1 MTPTLYLQGAALQPF
16 AGKPAPT
23 KPACAVG
30 LVQAGL
36 PANGVQRPQMNHL
49 APIWHTFCNH
59 RGKQRSGALHKNN
72 EKVSLMDNATSL
84 PTGAAI
90 APAAEKTTASR
101 LKSIFSG
108 SIGNMVEWYD
118 WYVYAAFSLYFA
130 KAFFPAGDTT
140 AQLLNTAAIF
150 AVGFLMR
157 PIGGWLMGLYADRK
171 GRKAALMASVLLMC
185 GGSLL
190 IALTPGYETIGV
202 AAPILLVFARLLQGL
217 SVGGEY
223 GTSATYLSEMA
234 SKERRGFFSSF
245 QYVTLIS
252 GQLIALAVLI
262 ILQQTLTTEQLYA
275 WGWRVP
281 FVIGALCAV
290 VALYLRRG
298 MEETASVTKK
308 EKSKESLMRTLMRHP
323 KELMTVVGLTMG
335 GTLAFYTYTTYMQKY
350 LVNTVG
356 MSISD
361 STTIS
366 AATLFLFMCLQP
378 VIGGLSDKIGRRP
391 ILIAFGVLGTLFTVP
406 ILSTLHTV
414 QTWWGAFFLIMA
426 ALIIVSGYTSIN
438 AVVKAELFP
447 TEIRALGVGLPYAL
461 TVSIFG
467 GTAEYVALWFKSNG
481 METGFY
487 WYVTGCIACSLLVY
501 ATMKDTKHHSRIT
514 TD

>member
-1 MTPTLYLQGAALQPF
+1 MDNSST
-16 AGKPAPT
+16 
-23 KPACAVG
+23 
-30 LVQAGL
+30 L
-36 PANGVQRPQMNHL
+36 PAGSVP
-49 APIWHTFCNH
+49 
-59 RGKQRSGALHKNN
+59 
-72 EKVSLMDNATSL
+72 AT
-84 PTGAAI
+84 PK
-90 APAAEKTTASR
+90 EKTTSSR
-101 LKSIFSG
+101 IKSIFSG
-108 SIGNMVEWYD
+108 SVGNMVEWYD

-130 KAFFPAGDTT
+130 KAFFPKGDTT

-185 GGSLL
+185 FGSLI
-190 IALTPGYETIGV
+190 IALSPGYETIGV
-202 AAPILLVFARLLQGL
+202 GAPILLVFARLLQGL

-234 SKERRGFFSSF
+234 TKERRGFFSSF

-252 GQLIALAVLI
+252 GQLIALGVLI
-262 ILQQTLTTEQLYA
+262 VLQQTLTEEQLYS
-275 WGWRVP
+275 WGWRIP

-290 VALYLRRG
+290 VALFLRRG
-298 MEETASVTKK
+298 MEETESFNKVKVK
-308 EKSKESLMRTLMRHP
+308 PKESAMRTLLRHP

-378 VIGGLSDKIGRRP
+378 LVGGLSDKVGRRP

-406 ILSTLHTV
+406 ILTTLHTIT
-414 QTWWGAFFLIMA
+414 TWWGAFFLIMA

-467 GTAEYVALWFKSNG
+467 GTAEYIALWFKSAG
-481 METGFY
+481 METGYY
-487 WYVTGCIACSLLVY
+487 WYVTACIAVSLLVY
-501 ATMKDTKHHSRIT
+501 VTMKDTRKHSRIT

>member
-1 MTPTLYLQGAALQPF
+1 MDTSQTLSTA
-16 AGKPAPT
+16 
-23 KPACAVG
+23 AVG
-30 LVQAGL
+30 
-36 PANGVQRPQMNHL
+36 
-49 APIWHTFCNH
+49 T
-59 RGKQRSGALHKNN
+59 
-72 EKVSLMDNATSL
+72 
-84 PTGAAI
+84 
-90 APAAEKTTASR
+90 PAAEKTTASR
-101 LKSIFSG
+101 IKSIFSG
-108 SIGNMVEWYD
+108 SVGNMVEWYD

-130 KAFFPAGDTT
+130 KAFFPKGDST

-185 GGSLL
+185 FGSLV
-190 IALTPGYETIGV
+190 IALTPSYETIGV
-202 AAPILLVFARLLQGL
+202 GAPILLVLARLMQGL

-234 SKERRGFFSSF
+234 TKERRGFYSSF

-262 ILQQTLTTEQLYA
+262 VLQQFLTAEELYA
-275 WGWRVP
+275 WGWRIP

-290 VALYLRRG
+290 IALFLRRG
-298 MEETASVTKK
+298 MEETESFTRKQDK
-308 EKSKESLMRTLMRHP
+308 EKPKTSLMRTLLQHP

-356 MSISD
+356 MSITD
-361 STTIS
+361 STSIS
-366 AATLFLFMCLQP
+366 AATLFLFMLLQP
-378 VIGGLSDKIGRRP
+378 VVGALSDKIGRRP
-391 ILIAFGVLGTLFTVP
+391 ILIAFGVLGTLCTVP
-406 ILSTLHTV
+406 ILTSLHTV
-414 QTWWGAFFLIMA
+414 QSWWGAFFLIMA

-467 GTAEYVALWFKSNG
+467 GSAEFIALKFKEAG
-481 METGFY
+481 IETGYY
-487 WYVTGCIACSLLVY
+487 WYVTACIACSLLVY
-501 ATMKDTKHHSRIT
+501 VFMKDTRKHSRIDT
-514 TD
+514 N

>member
-1 MTPTLYLQGAALQPF
+1 MQS
-16 AGKPAPT
+16 PAP
-23 KPACAVG
+23 ASA
-30 LVQAGL
+30 
-36 PANGVQRPQMNHL
+36 
-49 APIWHTFCNH
+49 
-59 RGKQRSGALHKNN
+59 
-72 EKVSLMDNATSL
+72 DAT
-84 PTGAAI
+84 
-90 APAAEKTTASR
+90 TTRTTSSR
-101 LKSIFSG
+101 LRSIFSG
-108 SIGNMVEWYD
+108 SVGNMVEWYD

-130 KAFFPAGDTT
+130 QVFFPKGDLT

-157 PIGGWLMGLYADRK
+157 PLGGWLMGLYADRK

-185 GGSLL
+185 FGSLV
-190 IALTPGYETIGV
+190 IALTPSYETIGV
-202 AAPILLVFARLLQGL
+202 AAPILLVLARLMQGL

-234 SKERRGFFSSF
+234 SKEHRGFFSSF

-262 ILQQTLTTEQLYA
+262 VLQQTLNEEQLIS

-281 FVIGALCAV
+281 FVIGAMCAV

-298 MEETASVTKK
+298 MEETESFTKTQQSKKK
-308 EKSKESLMRTLMRHP
+308 ERTITILMRHP
-323 KELMTVVGLTMG
+323 KELLTVVGLTMG

-356 MSISD
+356 FSKGE
-361 STTIS
+361 STAIS

-378 VIGGLSDKIGRRP
+378 VIGALSDKIGRRP

-406 ILSTLHTV
+406 ILTTLHTIE
-414 QTWWGAFFLIMA
+414 TWWGAFFLIMA

-438 AVVKAELFP
+438 AIVKAELFP
-447 TEIRALGVGLPYAL
+447 AQIRALGVGLPYAL

-467 GTAEYVALWFKSNG
+467 GTAELIALWFKQAG
-481 METGFY
+481 MESGYY
-487 WYVTGCIACSLLVY
+487 WYVTACIACSLLVY
-501 ATMKDTKHHSRIT
+501 VFMKDTRDNSRI
-514 TD
+514 DAD

>member
-1 MTPTLYLQGAALQPF
+1 
-16 AGKPAPT
+16 
-23 KPACAVG
+23 
-30 LVQAGL
+30 
-36 PANGVQRPQMNHL
+36 
-49 APIWHTFCNH
+49 
-59 RGKQRSGALHKNN
+59 
-72 EKVSLMDNATSL
+72 MDNSSSLSAGSAAT
-84 PTGAAI
+84 PK
-90 APAAEKTTASR
+90 ERTTSSR
-101 LKSIFSG
+101 IKSIFSG
-108 SIGNMVEWYD
+108 SVGNMVEWYD

-130 KAFFPAGDTT
+130 KAFFPKGDTT

-185 GGSLL
+185 FGSLL
-190 IALTPGYETIGV
+190 IALSPGYETIGV
-202 AAPILLVFARLLQGL
+202 WAPVLLVFARLLQGL

-234 SKERRGFFSSF
+234 TKERRGFFSSF

-252 GQLIALAVLI
+252 GQLIALGVLI
-262 ILQQTLTTEQLYA
+262 VLQQTLTEEQLYS
-275 WGWRVP
+275 WGWRIP

-298 MEETASVTKK
+298 MEETESFKK
-308 EKSKESLMRTLMRHP
+308 VKAEPKESAMRTLMRHP

-356 MSISD
+356 MSSSD

-366 AATLFLFMCLQP
+366 AATLFLFMCIQP
-378 VIGGLSDKIGRRP
+378 LVGGLSDKVGRRP

-406 ILSTLHTV
+406 ILTTLHTIT
-414 QTWWGAFFLIMA
+414 TWWGAFFLIMA

-467 GTAEYVALWFKSNG
+467 GTAEYIALWFKSAG
-481 METGFY
+481 METGYY
-487 WYVTGCIACSLLVY
+487 WYVTACIACSLLVY
-501 ATMKDTKHHSRIT
+501 ITMKDTRKHSRIE

>member
-1 MTPTLYLQGAALQPF
+1 MDNSSTLPAGAAS
-16 AGKPAPT
+16 AAP
-23 KPACAVG
+23 
-30 LVQAGL
+30 
-36 PANGVQRPQMNHL
+36 
-49 APIWHTFCNH
+49 
-59 RGKQRSGALHKNN
+59 
-72 EKVSLMDNATSL
+72 KVRTTS
-84 PTGAAI
+84 
-90 APAAEKTTASR
+90 SR
-101 LKSIFSG
+101 IKSIFSG
-108 SIGNMVEWYD
+108 SVGNMVEWYD

-130 KAFFPAGDTT
+130 KAFFPKGDTT

-185 GGSLL
+185 FGSLL
-190 IALTPGYETIGV
+190 IALSPGYETIGV
-202 AAPILLVFARLLQGL
+202 WAPVLLVFARLLQGL

-234 SKERRGFFSSF
+234 TKERRGFFSSF

-252 GQLIALAVLI
+252 GQLIALGVLI
-262 ILQQTLTTEQLYA
+262 VLQQTLTEEQLYS
-275 WGWRVP
+275 WGWRIP

-298 MEETASVTKK
+298 MEETESFKKVKTKP
-308 EKSKESLMRTLMRHP
+308 KESAMRTLMRHP
-323 KELMTVVGLTMG
+323 KELLTVVGLTMG

-366 AATLFLFMCLQP
+366 AATLFLFMCIQP
-378 VIGGLSDKIGRRP
+378 LVGGLSDKIGRRP
-391 ILIAFGVLGTLFTVP
+391 ILIAFGVLGTLFTYP
-406 ILSTLHTV
+406 ILTTLHTIT
-414 QTWWGAFFLIMA
+414 TWWGAFFLIMA

-467 GTAEYVALWFKSNG
+467 GTAEYIALWFKSSD
-481 METGFY
+481 METGYY
-487 WYVTGCIACSLLVY
+487 WYVTGCIACSLMVY
-501 ATMKDTKHHSRIT
+501 VTMKDTRKHSRIE

>member
-1 MTPTLYLQGAALQPF
+1 MDTSSSLPQGAV
-16 AGKPAPT
+16 GAP
-23 KPACAVG
+23 V
-30 LVQAGL
+30 
-36 PANGVQRPQMNHL
+36 
-49 APIWHTFCNH
+49 
-59 RGKQRSGALHKNN
+59 
-72 EKVSLMDNATSL
+72 
-84 PTGAAI
+84 
-90 APAAEKTTASR
+90 AEKTTSSR

-108 SIGNMVEWYD
+108 SVGNMVEWYD

-130 KAFFPAGDTT
+130 KSFFPKGDTT

-185 GGSLL
+185 FGSLI
-190 IALTPGYETIGV
+190 IALTPSYEMIGV
-202 AAPILLVFARLLQGL
+202 GAPILLVFARLLQGL

-234 SKERRGFFSSF
+234 TKERRGFFSSF

-262 ILQQTLTTEQLYA
+262 VLQQTLTTEQLYA

-290 VALYLRRG
+290 VALFLRRG
-298 MEETASVTKK
+298 MEETESFTRKK
-308 EKSKESLMRTLMRHP
+308 AEKPKESLMRTLMRHP

-356 MSISD
+356 MSITD

-366 AATLFLFMCLQP
+366 AATLFLFMLIQP
-378 VIGGLSDKIGRRP
+378 LVGALSDKIGRRP
-391 ILIAFGVLGTLFTVP
+391 ILIAFGVMGTLCTVP
-406 ILSTLHTV
+406 ILTTLHTIDS
-414 QTWWGAFFLIMA
+414 WWGAFFLIMA

-467 GTAEYVALWFKSNG
+467 GTAEYVALWFKSIG
-481 METGFY
+481 METGYY
-487 WYVTGCIACSLLVY
+487 WYVTACIACSLLVY
-501 ATMKDTKHHSRIT
+501 VFMKDTRKHSRIE